1 MLNNELVRGFCYI
14 EQSHASCSLMLKLYA
29 NQAPS
34 RLLTWVGEDLFR

>member
-29 NQAPS
+29 KPSSVSAP
-34 RLLTWVGEDLFR
+34 DLGR